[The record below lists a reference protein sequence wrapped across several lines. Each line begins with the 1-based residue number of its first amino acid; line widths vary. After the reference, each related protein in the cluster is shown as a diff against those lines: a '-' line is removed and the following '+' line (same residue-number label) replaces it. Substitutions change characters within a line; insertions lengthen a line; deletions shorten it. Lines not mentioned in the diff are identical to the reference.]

1 MEDLSV
7 EETINDWSKEVE
19 DILERLRQ
27 NSVSLSEYHRKRF
40 YEYKSYAKYFRIPI
54 ILLSILNSTA
64 AVGLVQVGVDQIIV
78 SGLSCLIGM
87 LITMISSI
95 EIYLSIEKSMDGEMQ
110 QSRDFYSLAI
120 DIFKTLRLKR
130 VDRGENGKEY
140 MNKKYG
146 LYAKYKETSDLMKQK
161 LKHDNLAKIPPH
173 MEMLGQSRTPTPSS
187 SDLEE
192 ESMYR
197 HFPTST
203 SLIFDRFTTRRS
215 AERSADRV

>member
-1 MEDLSV
+1 MEDVSIDEPV
-7 EETINDWSKEVE
+7 NDWTKEVE

-78 SGLSCLIGM
+78 SGISCLIGM

-173 MEMLGQSRTPTPSS
+173 MEMIGPSRTPTPSS
-187 SDLEE
+187 SDLEDD
-192 ESMYR
+192 MYR
-197 HFPTST
+197 NFPTST
-203 SLIFDRFTTRRS
+203 SLIFDRFTRK
-215 AERSADRV
+215 SADKV

>member
-1 MEDLSV
+1 MEDQSV
-7 EETINDWSKEVE
+7 EETVNDWSKEVE

-87 LITMISSI
+87 IITMISSI
-95 EIYLSIEKSMDGEMQ
+95 EIYLSIEKSMDLEMQ
-110 QSRDFYSLAI
+110 QSKDFYSLAI
-120 DIFKTLRLKR
+120 DIFKTTRLKR
-130 VDRGENGKEY
+130 SDRGENGKEY
-140 MNKKYG
+140 MSKMYG
-146 LYAKYKETSDLMKQK
+146 LYSKYKETSDLMKQK

-173 MEMLGQSRTPTPSS
+173 MEISGAIRTPTPSS
-187 SDLEE
+187 SDLDDDN
-192 ESMYR
+192 MYR

-215 AERSADRV
+215 ADRV

>member
-1 MEDLSV
+1 MEDVSID
-7 EETINDWSKEVE
+7 EPINDWTKEVE

-78 SGLSCLIGM
+78 SGISCLIGM

-130 VDRGENGKEY
+130 TDRGENGKEY

-173 MEMLGQSRTPTPSS
+173 MEIVPSRTPTPSS
-187 SDLEE
+187 SDLEDD
-192 ESMYR
+192 MYR
-197 HFPTST
+197 NFPTST
-203 SLIFDRFTTRRS
+203 SLIFDRFTRK
-215 AERSADRV
+215 SADKV

>member
-1 MEDLSV
+1 MEDQSV

-78 SGLSCLIGM
+78 SGISCLIGM

-173 MEMLGQSRTPTPSS
+173 MEMTGQSRTPTPSS

-192 ESMYR
+192 DSMYR
-197 HFPTST
+197 HFPHST

-215 AERSADRV
+215 GERSAERV

>member
-1 MEDLSV
+1 MEDVSIDEPV
-7 EETINDWSKEVE
+7 NDWTKEVE

-78 SGLSCLIGM
+78 SGISCLIGM

-173 MEMLGQSRTPTPSS
+173 MEMIGPSRTPTPSS
-187 SDLEE
+187 SDLEDD
-192 ESMYR
+192 MYR
-197 HFPTST
+197 NFPTST
-203 SLIFDRFTTRRS
+203 SLIFYRFTRK
-215 AERSADRV
+215 SADKV

>member
-1 MEDLSV
+1 MEDQSV
-7 EETINDWSKEVE
+7 EETVNDWTKEVE

-78 SGLSCLIGM
+78 SGISCLIGM

-173 MEMLGQSRTPTPSS
+173 MEMMGPSRTPTPSS

-192 ESMYR
+192 DSMYR
-197 HFPTST
+197 HFPTNT

-215 AERSADRV
+215 ADRV

>member
-1 MEDLSV
+1 MEDQSLD
-7 EETINDWSKEVE
+7 EPINDWTKEVE

-64 AVGLVQVGVDQIIV
+64 AVGLVQVGIDQIIV
-78 SGLSCLIGM
+78 SGISCLIGM
-87 LITMISSI
+87 IITMISSI
-95 EIYLSIEKSMDGEMQ
+95 EIYLSIEKSMDMEMQ
-110 QSRDFYSLAI
+110 QSKDFYSLAI

-130 VDRGENGKEY
+130 TDRGENGKEY

-173 MEMLGQSRTPTPSS
+173 MEMTGTVRTPTPSS
-187 SDLEE
+187 SDLDEE
-192 ESMYR
+192 NMYR

-203 SLIFDRFTTRRS
+203 SLIFDRFTRKS
-215 AERSADRV
+215 AEKV